1 MAMIVPVS
9 NVPETSN
16 EDAWRRPVAERLRII
31 ASQIEAGN
39 VSSVIVL
46 SHCGG
51 HWIQDIRYADQY
63 EAVGAMEQTKLQ
75 LLLGRI

>member
-1 MAMIVPVS
+1 MIVPVS
-9 NVPETSN
+9 ETPEPIK
-16 EDAWRRPVAERLRII
+16 EEAWRRPVAERLRII

-63 EAVGAMEQTKLQ
+63 EAVGALEQTKLQ

>member
-1 MAMIVPVS
+1 MIVPVS
-9 NVPETSN
+9 EPPEPTK

-46 SHCGG
+46 SNCGG

-63 EAVGAMEQTKLQ
+63 EAVGALEQTKLQ

>member
-1 MAMIVPVS
+1 MIVPVS
-9 NVPETSN
+9 DTPESSSA
-16 EDAWRRPVAERLRII
+16 EAWRRPVAERLRII

-63 EAVGAMEQTKLQ
+63 EAVGALEQTKLQ

>member
-1 MAMIVPVS
+1 MISTVADS
-9 NVPETSN
+9 NAGR
-16 EDAWRRPVAERLRII
+16 DAVNDEWRRPVAERLRII

-51 HWIQDIRYADQY
+51 QWVQDIRYADQY
-63 EAVGAMEQTKLQ
+63 EAIGVLEQTKLA
-75 LLLGRI
+75 LLMGRT